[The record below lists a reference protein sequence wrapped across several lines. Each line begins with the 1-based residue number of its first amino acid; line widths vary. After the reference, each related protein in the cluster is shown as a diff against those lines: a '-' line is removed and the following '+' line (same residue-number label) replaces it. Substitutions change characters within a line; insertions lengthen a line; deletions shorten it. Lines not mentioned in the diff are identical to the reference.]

1 MIRELLETGKY
12 EEFLNTIANDIV
24 NDIQRKKLSREL
36 INILQQNYT
45 SLKTVIVERKGEQLN
60 KEELREAVR
69 LLEVIENKLN
79 PNQVR
84 IDEDYLNILSLSPR
98 IKNVYSP
105 IYMGYSPLVLTVEY
119 ITMDYLNKIGSAK
132 GNIVYKG
139 FINPSVKEKLE
150 SICNITIENNLDMEL
165 DKAIAIDLYNRLL
178 LVMKS
183 ETIEKDFNEIIEDS
197 RRQVSMCRII
207 KDNLSDRFINEVIL
221 AKEWYDELSRKDT
234 LRLVEL
240 GVKPGEEVTDEFIKQ
255 KWNEKLE
262 ELKENAYGE
271 MGGEN

>member
-1 MIRELLETGKY
+1 
-12 EEFLNTIANDIV
+12 
-24 NDIQRKKLSREL
+24 
-36 INILQQNYT
+36 
-45 SLKTVIVERKGEQLN
+45 
-60 KEELREAVR
+60 
-69 LLEVIENKLN
+69 
-79 PNQVR
+79 
-84 IDEDYLNILSLSPR
+84 
-98 IKNVYSP
+98 
-105 IYMGYSPLVLTVEY
+105 MGYSPLVLTVEY